1 MPFSMG
7 NINFAPNVPMRN
19 VIKLV
24 NSLVFLSVFV
34 TLWQEKIA
42 TKALKHDPSYDGHKE
57 NKSA

>member
-1 MPFSMG
+1 MG
-7 NINFAPNVPMRN
+7 NINFALNVPTTN

-42 TKALKHDPSYDGHKE
+42 TKALKHIGSQR
-57 NKSA
+57 N

>member
-1 MPFSMG
+1 MKS
-7 NINFAPNVPMRN
+7 AWNVLSRTRN

-42 TKALKHDPSYDGHKE
+42 TKTLKHDPSYDGHKE